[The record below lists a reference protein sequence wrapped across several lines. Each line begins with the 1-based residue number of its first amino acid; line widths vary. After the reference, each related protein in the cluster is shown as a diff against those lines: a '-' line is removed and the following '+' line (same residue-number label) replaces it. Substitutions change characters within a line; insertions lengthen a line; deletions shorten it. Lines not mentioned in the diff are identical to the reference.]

1 MRPLLLLLVL
11 GLGLASAGCTAPPAI
26 TGQVPVPTAQVT
38 AAAVPEVAGPSPGG
52 IPGAAAPAPAV
63 SVASTPAPICTAG
76 GSTGGGTLRVSVLD
90 IGQGDA
96 ILVQTPTGRTMLVDA
111 GDADAGPEVVA
122 ALHERDITVLDAAV
136 ATHAH
141 ADHIGGFRA
150 VFARFPVGRFYD
162 AGYPSTSATYE
173 KMLTMIDEQD
183 YQFSTPTRGEIID
196 LDPSVRVDVLSPDG
210 LNAGEI
216 HDNMLVLRLS
226 YGRTSFLLTG
236 DMSAGL
242 ERELLSTGATVESTF
257 LKVAHHGSRSSS
269 TTAFLEAVDP
279 EVAVISVG
287 GGNPYGHPTG
297 EVLLRLAAV
306 GSTVYQTDQSGTVT
320 VSSDGTRVTVATERN
335 APSVP
340 PLALPTFAVTVE
352 TPITPVPTIPPGSS
366 PVAITALNLRGET
379 VTVTNGGSSRASLD
393 GWRLTDEGAN
403 HVYTFAGTT
412 LPAGGSITLATGSA
426 TGDIRWKSDNVW
438 NNDGDTAYLY
448 DTAGR
453 LVSTRE
459 G

>member
-11 GLGLASAGCTAPPAI
+11 GLGLASAGCTAPPA
-26 TGQVPVPTAQVT
+26 GM
-38 AAAVPEVAGPSPGG
+38 SPGDT
-52 IPGAAAPAPAV
+52 PGPAAPTPAV
-63 SVASTPAPICTAG
+63 SVASTPVPTYTAG
-76 GSTGGGTLRVSVLD
+76 GSTGGNTLRVSVLD

-96 ILVQTPTGRTMLVDA
+96 ILVQTPAGRTMLVDA
-111 GDADAGPEVVA
+111 GDADAGPGVVA
-122 ALHERDITVLDAAV
+122 ALRERDISVLDAAV

-150 VFARFPVGRFYD
+150 VFARLPVGRFYD
-162 AGYPSTSATYE
+162 AGYPATSATYE
-173 KMLTMIDEQD
+173 EMLTMIDEQD
-183 YQFSTPTRGEIID
+183 YRYSTPTRGETID
-196 LDPSVRVDVLSPDG
+196 LDPAVRIDVLAPDG
-210 LNAGEI
+210 QNAGEI

-242 ERELLSTGATVESTF
+242 ERDLASTGATVGSTV

-320 VSSDGTRVTVATERN
+320 VSSDGTRVAVATERS

-340 PLALPTFAVTVE
+340 PLALPTLAA
-352 TPITPVPTIPPGSS
+352 TPTPPAPTIPPGSS

-379 VTVTNGGSSRASLD
+379 VTVTNGGSSPACLD

-412 LPAGGSITLATGSA
+412 LPAGGSVTLATGSA
-426 TGDIRWKSDNVW
+426 AGDVRWKSDNVW

-448 DTAGR
+448 DAAGR

-459 G
+459 GDS

>member
-1 MRPLLLLLVL
+1 MRPLLVLLVL
-11 GLGLASAGCTAPPAI
+11 GLGLVSAGCAAPPA
-26 TGQVPVPTAQVT
+26 GPGHAPAPTAQVT
-38 AAAVPEVAGPSPGG
+38 AVASGTAAGVTGV
-52 IPGAAAPAPAV
+52 PAPAV
-63 SVASTPAPICTAG
+63 SVASTPVPTCTAG
-76 GSTGGGTLRVSVLD
+76 DSTGAATLRVSVLD

-96 ILVQTPTGRTMLVDA
+96 VLVQTPGGRIMLVDA

-122 ALHERDITVLDAAV
+122 ALRERDIGVLDAAV

-141 ADHIGGFRA
+141 ADHIGGFKA
-150 VFARFPVGRFYD
+150 VFARLPVGRFYD
-162 AGYPSTSATYE
+162 AGYPSTSAMYKE
-173 KMLTMIDEQD
+173 MLTTIDEQD
-183 YQFSTPTRGEIID
+183 YRYSTPTRGETID
-196 LDPSVRVDVLSPDG
+196 LDPAVRIEVLAPDG
-210 LNAGEI
+210 RNAGEI

-242 ERELLSTGATVESTF
+242 ERELVLTGATVESTV

-269 TTAFLEAVDP
+269 TTTLLRAVDP
-279 EVAVISVG
+279 KIAVISVG

-306 GSTVYQTDQSGTVT
+306 GSTVYQTGQSGTVT
-320 VSSDGTRVTVATERN
+320 VSSDGTRVAVATERS

-340 PLALPTFAVTVE
+340 PLALPTLAA
-352 TPITPVPTIPPGSS
+352 TPTPPAPTIPPGSS

-379 VTVTNGGSSRASLD
+379 VTVTNGGSSPVNVD
-393 GWRLTDEGAN
+393 GWRLTDEGSN
-403 HVYTFAGTT
+403 HVYTFAGTP
-412 LPAGGSITLATGSA
+412 LGAGGSVTLATGSA
-426 TGDIRWKSDNVW
+426 AGDVRWKSDNVW

-448 DTAGR
+448 DAAGR

-459 G
+459 GDS